1 MLNVFVPCDVTPRPI
16 ATESPSAA
24 LDALPIA
31 VEYVPAAAAADPIA
45 VACWPA
51 LEYWPTATP

>member
-1 MLNVFVPCDVTPRPI
+1 MLNVFVPWDVTPRPI

-31 VEYVPAAAAADPIA
+31 VEYVPAADASDPIA
-45 VACWPA
+45 VACRPA
-51 LEYWPTATP
+51 QEYWPMATP